1 MKTIKWMILILTLFK
16 LAASNPAILK
26 VFDISG
32 LDRPAENV
40 FDLLHESSEYKE
52 NLEKVRNNIQNFAAA
67 SKIIKNIEIRKVLNV
82 IKLFKKFS
90 IIFKLKNL
98 FTRVLHNLKSF
109 GVKPESKGYKATYA
123 L

>member
-1 MKTIKWMILILTLFK
+1 MILILTLFK

-32 LDRPAENV
+32 LDRPVENI
-40 FDLLHESSEYKE
+40 FDLLHKSSEYKE
-52 NLEKVRNNIQNFAAA
+52 NLEKVRNNIQNFAIA

-82 IKLFKKFS
+82 NKLFKNFS
-90 IIFKLKNL
+90 IISIFKVKNL
-98 FTRVLHNLKSF
+98 FTRVLHNLKGF
-109 GVKPESKGYKATYA
+109 GVKPESKGYQATYA

>member
-1 MKTIKWMILILTLFK
+1 MKTVKWMILILTLFK

-32 LDRPAENV
+32 LDRPVENV

-82 IKLFKKFS
+82 RKLFKNFS
-90 IIFKLKNL
+90 IIFKVKNL
-98 FTRVLHNLKSF
+98 FTRVLHNLKGF
-109 GVKPESKGYKATYA
+109 GVKPESKGYQATYA